1 MSEFSQ
7 QEGQETNPPPRRSPA
22 PPPYPAGRP
31 TEQKKFRWWIPL
43 AVIGGVMLLFVAGIV
58 AFIYAIG
65 NSLEAGLS
73 EKKTIVT
80 KKNSVL
86 YINFNRPLAEY
97 YPSVGFSLGNRSEPA
112 AFLDALQAI
121 KQAKNDENIRG
132 IYIKTSGVTTGF
144 ARATEL
150 HEAMSDFKK
159 SGKFIY
165 SYIETG
171 DKSDYYLALPADSI
185 FMPQQG
191 YMTINAAGASVMF
204 YKGMLEKLGVDVY
217 VEQFEEY
224 KSFGEQFSR
233 TNFSEPAKAELR
245 LLIEQRAAAFNNEVA
260 KYRRLP
266 VQRVAAAVNHGLF
279 RSDSLVAAGFIDAL
293 ASEES
298 VRERIESR
306 VYAAEKGDKSDK
318 KKQKLELISLDDYI
332 NTRNAPSEG
341 EIAAK
346 DKQIA
351 IIYGVGGIRTGKKKG
366 GFGGGDA
373 EIASSTFIS
382 YLKKVREDDKIKA
395 VILRI
400 DSPGG
405 SALASDL
412 IWEEIRKTSA
422 VKPVYASMSEV
433 AASGGYYI
441 PMACD
446 TIIASPHTITG
457 SIGVIAVIP
466 SFKGTLDKV
475 GLSVDTISTGESSQ
489 FMNPMLGYD
498 ATQRARFRSM
508 MEPIYTQFVTK
519 AAQSRKKTYEEM
531 RALAKGRVWSGTD
544 AKNAGLVDV
553 IGGFQTAIS
562 LAKKRIGVADSVKI
576 MVQQYPRPSNGL
588 AELLSMFNIS
598 DDSDDDEE
606 TQSADVIEKMM
617 NDKAW
622 KALTES
628 GVLPE
633 SLISNTKYA
642 LELARVGCR
651 EHAVIALPYSLD
663 IK

>member
-7 QEGQETNPPPRRSPA
+7 QEGQETNPPRRSPA

-31 TEQKKFRWWIPL
+31 VEQKKFRWWIPL
-43 AVIGGVMLLFVAGIV
+43 AIIGGVMLLFIAGIV
-58 AFIYAIG
+58 AFVVAIG
-65 NSLEAGLS
+65 NSLESGLS
-73 EKKTIVT
+73 EKKTVVT

-97 YPSVGFSLGNRSEPA
+97 YPSAGFSFGNRSEPA

-121 KQAKNDENIRG
+121 KRAKNDENIRG
-132 IYIKTSGVTTGF
+132 IYIKTSGTPTGF

-171 DKSDYYLALPADSI
+171 DKSDYYMALPADSI

-245 LLIEQRAAAFNNEVA
+245 LLIEQRAKAFNNEVA

-266 VQRVAAAVNHGLF
+266 VERVTAAVNHGLF

-298 VRERIESR
+298 VRERIEKR
-306 VYAAEKGDKSDK
+306 VYAGDNEGKSNK
-318 KKQKLELISLDDYI
+318 KKHKLELIALNDYV
-332 NTRNAPSEG
+332 NARNDMSDG
-341 EIAAK
+341 EVAGK

-351 IIYGVGGIRTGKKKG
+351 IIYGVGGIRTGKKNG

-382 YLKKVREDDKIKA
+382 YLKKVREDDKVKA

-466 SFKGTLDKV
+466 SFKGTLEKV

-498 ATQRARFRSM
+498 AAQRARFRSM

-553 IGGFQTAIS
+553 LGGFQTAIS
-562 LAKKRIGVADSVKI
+562 LAKKRIGVADSVKVI
-576 MVQQYPRPSNGL
+576 VQQYPRPSNGL
-588 AELLSMFNIS
+588 AELLQMFDIS
-598 DDSDDDEE
+598 DNNDDEE
-606 TQSADVIEKMM
+606 ETQTTGAIEKMM

-622 KALTES
+622 KALVES

-633 SLISNTKYA
+633 SLISHAKYA
-642 LELARVGCR
+642 LELARVGR
-651 EHAVIALPYSLD
+651 HEHGVAALPYSLD